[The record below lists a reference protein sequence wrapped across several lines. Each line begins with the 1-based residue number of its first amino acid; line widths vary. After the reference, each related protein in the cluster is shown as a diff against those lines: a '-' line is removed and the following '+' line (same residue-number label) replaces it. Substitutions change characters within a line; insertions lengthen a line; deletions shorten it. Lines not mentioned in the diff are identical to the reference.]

1 MKVQRAAE
9 FDACFC
15 SLPAKAAA
23 VACSFLCAWHW
34 QDQPLLLVPPQALG
48 THSQLCCPELILL
61 FHGTH
66 LRWIAAGLVALL
78 LK

>member
-1 MKVQRAAE
+1 MKVQRTAG
-9 FDACFC
+9 FGACFC

-23 VACSFLCAWHW
+23 VACSFLHAWHC

-48 THSQLCCPELILL
+48 THLQLCCPELILL
-61 FHGTH
+61 FHGTY
-66 LRWIAAGLVALL
+66 LRWISAGLVALL